1 MPDMTPL
8 FVAKNVSVRS
18 PGPPRAI
25 SFQNE
30 VRRKFLAEKEYSTDR
45 CLFKGEKR
53 LIELFS
59 SITLVLDYMGKCDG
73 VIQRTYMKNLSALA
87 RSLQGKCFEHYAQ
100 RFRLKA

>member
-1 MPDMTPL
+1 MKIIHVFCL
-8 FVAKNVSVRS
+8 QSLAYHIQNI
-18 PGPPRAI
+18 PRAI

-30 VRRKFLAEKEYSTDR
+30 VRRKLLAGKEYSTDR
-45 CLFKGEKR
+45 CLFKGKKV

-59 SITLVLDYMGKCDG
+59 SIILVLDYMGKCDG